1 MLRLL
6 IDTSEFQSGQRT
18 GIGQFLYN
26 FLDYWS
32 AVVPDNAELALWPA
46 CPEPLAQQLGSPPVY
61 GKLSEAIKSFRPTV
75 FFSPSYKLPSSVV
88 RAGIPSIST
97 VHDTGFATFR
107 PYWRGHTYQF
117 IARQRLKY
125 FFEKATAIFAVSEQT
140 RDEIK
145 ALNRAV
151 PDEKI
156 SVIYNTLPSPDW
168 DEADK
173 EDIYLTVT
181 NFKPHKNTVFA
192 GQALA
197 AMRTETKPKW
207 VVIGPGG
214 EFRRQFLKD
223 IQPLSGQLE
232 IDLHEDVDRETLW
245 SWYRR
250 ARWFLYPSLY
260 EGFGLPP
267 AEALTAGC
275 QVVINRLPVFEEMFV
290 PDLVHFC
297 RTNDM
302 ADWLEALD
310 SKPRALA
317 ADAIMEEFMP
327 RFLLTRWGHA
337 MMEVLRD
344 VGGG

>member
-6 IDTSEFQSGQRT
+6 IDASEFQSGQRT

-26 FLDYWS
+26 FLNYW
-32 AVVPDNAELALWPA
+32 ATVQPADAELALWPC
-46 CPEPLAQQLGSPPVY
+46 CPEPLVQQLGSPPIY
-61 GKLSEAIKSFRPTV
+61 AELSEAIKVFAPTL
-75 FFSPSYKLPSSVV
+75 FFSPSYKLPAAVV
-88 RAGIPSIST
+88 RAKIPSVST

-107 PYWRGHTYQF
+107 PYWQGHTYQF

-125 FFEKATAIFAVSEQT
+125 FFRKATAIFVVSEQT

-145 ALNRAV
+145 TLSRSVA
-151 PDEKI
+151 DEKI
-156 SVIYNTLPSPDW
+156 SVIYNTLPPPDW
-168 DEADK
+168 NEAEK
-173 EDIYLTVT
+173 EEIYLTVT

-197 AMRTETKPKW
+197 ARRSETKPTW
-207 VVIGPGG
+207 VVIGPSG
-214 EFRRQFLKD
+214 EFRRQFLSD
-223 IQPLSGQLE
+223 IQPLMGQLE

-275 QVVINRLPVFEEMFV
+275 QVVINSLPVFEEMFK

-302 ADWLEALD
+302 TDWQAALD
-310 SKPRALA
+310 SRPRDLNT
-317 ADAIMEEFMP
+317 DLIMQEFMP
-327 RFLLTRWGHA
+327 RFVLLRWGHT